1 MVAYSFLCCIIFI
14 LFILIFRKEL
24 NFTIQKTTLNALSN
38 PSALRVT
45 CLLPNVTHAV
55 TFCPRTRCTYFRYSD
70 KLYFI
75 HYTIQYIIYTQVYI
89 YTVNIHIYV
98 YK

>member
-1 MVAYSFLCCIIFI
+1 M
-14 LFILIFRKEL
+14 
-24 NFTIQKTTLNALSN
+24 TLNALSN

-75 HYTIQYIIYTQVYI
+75 HYTIQYTVYYI
-89 YTVNIHIYV
+89 YTSIYI
-98 YK
+98 YSKYTYIRI

>member
-1 MVAYSFLCCIIFI
+1 M
-14 LFILIFRKEL
+14 
-24 NFTIQKTTLNALSN
+24 TLNALSN

-75 HYTIQYIIYTQVYI
+75 HYSIQY
-89 YTVNIHIYV
+89 TV
-98 YK
+98 